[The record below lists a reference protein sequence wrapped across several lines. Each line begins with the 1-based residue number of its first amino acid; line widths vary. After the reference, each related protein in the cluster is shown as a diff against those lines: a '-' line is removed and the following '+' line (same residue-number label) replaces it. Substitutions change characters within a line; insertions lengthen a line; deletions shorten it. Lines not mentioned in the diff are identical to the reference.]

1 MPIYEYQG
9 QQYEISDT
17 DPDVAKSKIL
27 KYLASQ
33 EEPAPE
39 YKPSPETGFI
49 PSVKRGALG
58 LQSLVADVLPA
69 MAGRVGEKLGVQG
82 AGEYATKQMQ
92 EAQEAQRYIQERYPS
107 AVPSYTDIKSGGDF
121 LTYVVESVGELIPSI
136 LPSIFTGGAAGV
148 IGRGAVVAAK
158 QAAEKT
164 AMASAAK
171 GLTEKEI
178 KDLATEA
185 GIEAAKRTALKYQ
198 AAGAVGGSAVQN
210 VPEVYQNIAE
220 VTGKEDLGAALLFGG
235 FNSVLDAITP
245 IALLRKAKGIG
256 ITDNELIGAW
266 YKRAGKGVAS
276 GFLTE
281 GATEAVQEMSSAAAE
296 KFVDNN
302 KNFFTPE
309 NFERFIN
316 AGLKGGIGGGAVSGV
331 ANIPFGQA
339 KAAEPV
345 TPAEPAAVTP
355 TPETVAPVTA
365 PALSLEEARAKIK
378 GVAKKPEEEVIAT
391 EGGQDV
397 TDRIDSTGGGAGV
410 LVPSRRKGE
419 GTPEDVAA
427 PEQRGLVPAAKA
439 AAVPG
444 AREELQPGALTSKKV
459 IHDKANDVW
468 NYNDDKELVESA
480 GPLTA
485 IQHKSGVAKEQG
497 ISKTYIDNNQVT
509 FALDNGGDIVVKFN
523 KGATAVFINKP
534 DKMMGVR
541 PAESFYENI
550 NEIQQDN
557 KTFGLDKLQD
567 FLPPK
572 LAKAI
577 QNTAKAISSDTRE
590 VATADEFIKPFLKE
604 AVDSDG
610 YSAVWGE
617 REKSAEQFKKSL
629 KGEQDLT
636 DAEKAAIAEEAAGE
650 LAGEVD
656 PKVVATKLSETNK
669 ARKASGT
676 KPTEVINKVVEDNKD
691 VKDQPRRTATQE
703 RAIQL
708 AQTYRQQQAALA
720 AEINE
725 DETLSKAERE
735 SAIAFQNYM
744 LVGNNNIKSALN
756 ILAADMFD
764 ESGFNSNPY
773 MPNIGGKYAELFY
786 ESLNPAN
793 KKFVDERVQ
802 FLKDQD
808 KRLSKFRGEAKDKAK
823 AETKAYEE
831 SVDAQFTKKEL
842 KKLDKFNKEAI
853 ERNKALLEEDK
864 ANLEAADETYGGT
877 TTKLISSLMRGD
889 LRAALQEIVDGPID
903 QFSRLDKM
911 VASRLLKSNTL
922 PALQVVPESEIG
934 GAYGR
939 YDAAI
944 DVAYIGENHMNSH
957 TVLHETLHGFTLAII
972 KAHNDKLINNPGVR
986 ELQALYD
993 FIKTNHPELVEEYG
1007 MRNLAEFASEAMSRK
1022 SFQDKLNAIPYKR
1035 GNVFTQFARAVLELL
1050 GISPSDR
1057 FTALAQALISTE
1069 GILTEGR
1076 KLQVTSPPPAT
1087 APLAPKAAKAF
1098 KEPLKPKL
1106 FEYKSAEDYISSI
1119 TGQPPTTTKRVRDA
1133 FTSVPGAKE
1142 LVRLFQN
1149 ERYPI
1154 KNWED
1159 ILAMANKMVYSG
1171 DNTTAIYTQISLS
1184 TGRAEDEFL
1193 VKIYNPSNALYK
1205 SIGEYAK
1212 AKNLS
1217 EDDALKQLQGIF
1229 VALHEQERRHA
1240 KYLMSV
1246 PLNAEAAEQRQNLL
1260 KLVRSNQIDE
1270 ATARELRKDLETL
1283 VAGNKQEKG
1292 YGFNAEP
1299 SDFSLDEN
1307 SDYYNVAG
1315 IRPEIRDEILA
1326 KYYSPDKAIIDPIK
1340 DALQVIHKATT
1351 ELNKKANYWSQP
1363 VSNIVAFYNFDNYVP
1378 LKGRPDKK
1386 EKETKVDDLLD
1397 FSSRSNGSELQ
1408 DKETAFAG
1416 RVSESENPL
1425 LQTLSDGVRSALRA
1439 GRGGTYVNTDGST
1452 EQYGITLAVK
1462 NAIDQKLLDGKKLKT
1477 VQFEDRYEASQDELL
1492 TRGENTFF
1500 HYNPDGSIDIY
1511 SISDPKIREAIRRSY
1526 RASQPLLDAINNTT
1540 SLMGQMH
1547 TRYNVAFAPMNFIR
1561 DTLTNAFTMG
1571 AEMGPSTV
1579 GAVASKVAQG
1589 GLARAFKVANLY
1601 RKGEFAEIEKIA
1613 KSDPYVKA
1621 MYEYIQQGGKVSY
1634 VAGIGAETQFEQM
1647 QKNIGRKKIAATKS
1661 QIDGVIDIWTNAFEF
1676 ASRTAAYQVVKE
1688 NFMNGPEKLTER
1700 EAQVRAVAYVKN
1712 LANFEQVGAWGK
1724 SLGAIFMFFRPSAT
1738 GAVRAIEAL
1747 VPLFR
1752 NVDTAMAN
1760 LPEAVRNDPEALAK
1774 FRENMAS
1781 QKRAAAGMLMSL
1793 AGAGTMIYLMA
1804 LALAEEDE
1812 EGRNKVAIDD
1822 LARWTRYAR
1831 FHIPGTDT
1839 IFQIPWGFGLGA
1851 FASAG
1856 AQIVAF
1862 GLGNNSIKDTFNN
1875 IKDVGMDAFLPLPAS
1890 RINMW
1895 ENPAAWAMDSV
1906 TPSLFRPFFEYAMNL
1921 DGLGREIYNNRQTRS
1936 GDAYTGGDN
1945 IPEMYKDAAKLL
1957 ANITNGGIDW
1967 SPNTMYFFA
1976 NNYADGLTRLIH
1988 NSYNIGMVGTMQKDF
2003 NPKTDTLVFDSFFG
2017 AKSNFDAR
2025 EFSKMENMIKD
2036 KERKLN
2042 MFKNDPERYMD
2053 YIAANPY
2060 DQGLVDIYNKGIN
2073 GDLKKARELAN
2084 RYRAMPDL
2092 TPKERKE
2099 LLDNI
2104 KEQQNLI
2111 KRHLISVFKAYE
2123 ELD

>member
-1 MPIYEYQG
+1 MPIYSVEAPNGKIY
-9 QQYEISDT
+9 
-17 DPDVAKSKIL
+17 DV
-27 KYLASQ
+27 
-33 EEPAPE
+33 EAPE
-39 YKPSPETGFI
+39 GTSERAILAFAQKAYLNDIPREPVPEYAPAPETGFI

-82 AGEYATKQMQ
+82 AGEYATRQMQ
-92 EAQEAQRYIQERYPS
+92 EAQEAQQYIQQMYPS
-107 AVPSYTDIKSGGDF
+107 AVPSYKDVKDIGTAV
-121 LTYVVESVGELIPSI
+121 TYIVESVGELIPSI
-136 LPSIFTGGAAGV
+136 LPSIFTGGAAGIV
-148 IGRGAVVAAK
+148 GRGAVVAAK

-164 AMASAAK
+164 AIAGAAK

-178 KDLATEA
+178 KDLATQA
-185 GIEAAKRTALKYQ
+185 GIDAAKKTALKYQ
-198 AAGAVGGSAVQN
+198 AVGAVGGSAVQN

-220 VTGKEDLGAALLFGG
+220 ETGKEDLGAALLFGG

-245 IALLRKAKGIG
+245 VALLRKAKGIG
-256 ITDNELIGAW
+256 LTENELIGAW
-266 YKRAGKGVAS
+266 YKRAGKGAIS

-296 KFVDNN
+296 KFVDSN
-302 KNFFTPE
+302 KNFFTE
-309 NFERFIN
+309 KNFERFIN
-316 AGLKGGIGGGAVSGV
+316 AGLKGGIGGGAISGV

-339 KAAEPV
+339 QPPTPAAPV
-345 TPAEPAAVTP
+345 TPAEPAAVAP
-355 TPETVAPVTA
+355 TTEAVAPVTA
-365 PALSLEEARAKIK
+365 PALNLEEALAKVK
-378 GVAKKPEEEVIAT
+378 GAPKKPEEKVIET
-391 EGGQDV
+391 KGGQDV
-397 TDRIDSTGGGAGV
+397 TDRIDVTGGGVGAK
-410 LVPSRRKGE
+410 VPSGSE
-419 GTPEDVAA
+419 AA
-427 PEQRGLVPAAKA
+427 RA
-439 AAVPG
+439 
-444 AREELQPGALTSKKV
+444 
-459 IHDKANDVW
+459 
-468 NYNDDKELVESA
+468 
-480 GPLTA
+480 
-485 IQHKSGVAKEQG
+485 
-497 ISKTYIDNNQVT
+497 
-509 FALDNGGDIVVKFN
+509 
-523 KGATAVFINKP
+523 
-534 DKMMGVR
+534 
-541 PAESFYENI
+541 
-550 NEIQQDN
+550 
-557 KTFGLDKLQD
+557 
-567 FLPPK
+567 
-572 LAKAI
+572 
-577 QNTAKAISSDTRE
+577 
-590 VATADEFIKPFLKE
+590 
-604 AVDSDG
+604 
-610 YSAVWGE
+610 
-617 REKSAEQFKKSL
+617 
-629 KGEQDLT
+629 
-636 DAEKAAIAEEAAGE
+636 AEEAAAPKRPGVADAGSIAEQAAAREAEQQRSLEEAKKEEVLPEIAKKEEAAPIVTPPKAPPNAPEQIDPYLQNLIEAEKTRQKGLVKDTRTLEDKAMEVRLAPKTKEQEIQRQQQIKALQAKQAKE
-650 LAGEVD
+650 LAKDIKLTPEQKESNKAAKNYLAAANNDEKAALRYLAFDLGVGIKGGKGAYKPGTGGAMATAFYKSLTPEQKKIVD
-656 PKVVATKLSETNK
+656 FEKQKWEEIESGTASEQEK
-669 ARKASGT
+669 ASKAIAARKA
-676 KPTEVINKVVEDNKD
+676 KQEKD
-691 VKDQPRRTATQE
+691 
-703 RAIQL
+703 
-708 AQTYRQQQAALA
+708 
-720 AEINE
+720 
-725 DETLSKAERE
+725 
-735 SAIAFQNYM
+735 
-744 LVGNNNIKSALN
+744 IKSVEAQIAKKETIAKKEATAEEKLKTK
-756 ILAADMFD
+756 LQQEKEFD
-764 ESGFNSNPY
+764 EALQESEFGFGIEKPASY
-773 MPNIGGKYAELFY
+773 SYY
-786 ESLNPAN
+786 DLNRDLYGQASD
-793 KKFVDERVQ
+793 V
-802 FLKDQD
+802 
-808 KRLSKFRGEAKDKAK
+808 
-823 AETKAYEE
+823 
-831 SVDAQFTKKEL
+831 
-842 KKLDKFNKEAI
+842 
-853 ERNKALLEEDK
+853 
-864 ANLEAADETYGGT
+864 YGGT
-877 TTKLISSLMRGD
+877 NPDLMGHLLHGDLHSALEVIAKDTTKVFTPFDKEVAKKLLLSKSLPSVSV
-889 LRAALQEIVDGPID
+889 EP
-903 QFSRLDKM
+903 
-911 VASRLLKSNTL
+911 ASFIKELADANGIQGVPHGVYSN
-922 PALQVVPESEIG
+922 
-934 GAYGR
+934 GA
-939 YDAAI
+939 DH
-944 DVAYIGENHMNSH
+944 VYINERTGLNSH
-957 TVLHETLHGFTLAII
+957 IVLHEVTHGYTVS
-972 KAHNDKLINNPGVR
+972 LIRAVEKGKVQNAGVR
-986 ELQALYD
+986 DLGELYD
-993 FIKTNHPELVEEYG
+993 FLKVNHPELATEYAFETKD
-1007 MRNLAEFASEAMSRK
+1007 LAEFASEVMSNRNL
-1022 SFQDKLNAIPYKR
+1022 QDKLKAIPYKR
-1035 GNVFTQFARAVLELL
+1035 LNAFTEFARAILRIL
-1050 GISPSDR
+1050 GIGENDKSN
-1057 FTALAQALISTE
+1057 ALAAALISTDR
-1069 GILTEGR
+1069 ILGTGR
-1076 KLQVTSPPPAT
+1076 TYQET
-1087 APLAPKAAKAF
+1087 AQFESTMSALAPVAEGKAKP
-1098 KEPLKPKL
+1098 EPLKPEL
-1106 FEYKSAEDYISSI
+1106 IGYKSAEDYISSI
-1119 TGQPPTTTKRVRDA
+1119 TGQPVTTAKRVKDT
-1133 FTSVPGAKE
+1133 FTSTPGVKE
-1142 LVRLFQN
+1142 LTRLFQN

-1159 ILAMANKMVYSG
+1159 LLALANKMVYSG
-1171 DNTTAIYTQISLS
+1171 DDTTAIYTQISLS

-1246 PLNAEAAEQRQNLL
+1246 PLNAQAAEQRQNLL

-1270 ATARELRKDLETL
+1270 ATAKELRKYLETL
-1283 VAGNKQEKG
+1283 VAENKQEKG

-1326 KYYSPDKAIIDPIK
+1326 KYYAPDKELVDPIR

-1363 VSNIVAFYNFDNYVP
+1363 VSNIVAFYGFENYVP

-1408 DKETAFAG
+1408 EKETAFGG

-1439 GRGGTYVNTDGST
+1439 GRGGTYVKPDGTT

-1462 NAIDQKLLDGKKLKT
+1462 NAIDQKLLNGRKLKK
-1477 VQFEDRYEASQDELL
+1477 VKFEERYEASQDELL

-1511 SISDPKIREAIRRSY
+1511 SIDDPKIREAIRRSY
-1526 RASQPLLDAINNTT
+1526 RASQPLLDAVNNTT

-1589 GLARAFKVANLY
+1589 GLARAFRVANLY
-1601 RKGEFAEIEKIA
+1601 RKGEFAEIENIA

-1634 VAGIGAETQFEQM
+1634 VSGIGAESQFEQM
-1647 QKNIGRKKIAATKS
+1647 QKNLGRKKIAATKA
-1661 QIDGVIDIWTNAFEF
+1661 QIDGVIDIWTNMFEF

-1688 NFMNGPEKLTER
+1688 NYMNGPQKLTER
-1700 EAQVRAVAYVKN
+1700 EAQVKAVAYVKN

-1752 NVDTAMAN
+1752 NVDAAMAN

-1781 QKRAAAGMLMSL
+1781 QRRAAFAMTMSL
-1793 AGAGTMIYLMA
+1793 AGAGSLIYLMA
-1804 LALAEEDE
+1804 LSLAEDDED
-1812 EGRNKVAIDD
+1812 GRNKVATDD

-1831 FHIPGTDT
+1831 FHIPGTDV
-1839 IFQIPWGFGLGA
+1839 IFQVPWGFGLGA

-1856 AQIVAF
+1856 AQVMSAF
-1862 GLGNNSIKDTFNN
+1862 LGNNSIKDTFNN
-1875 IKDVGMDAFLPLPAS
+1875 IKDVGFDAFLPLPAS

-1945 IPEMYKDAAKLL
+1945 IPELYKDAAKLL
-1957 ANITNGGIDW
+1957 ANITNGAVDW

-2042 MFKNDPERYMD
+2042 MFKNDPERYME
-2053 YIAANPY
+2053 YIAAHPY

-2084 RYRAMPDL
+2084 KYRAMPDL

-2123 ELD
+2123 EIN

>member
-1 MPIYEYQG
+1 MPIYEYEG
-9 QQYEISDT
+9 QRYDIADT

-27 KYLASQ
+27 NYLASQ
-33 EEPAPE
+33 EPPVPE
-39 YKPSPETGFI
+39 YVPTPETGFI

-58 LQSLVADVLPA
+58 IQSLVADVLPA
-69 MAGRVGEKLGVQG
+69 MAGRVGEKLGIEG
-82 AGEYATKQMQ
+82 AGEYATRQMQ
-92 EAQEAQRYIQERYPS
+92 EAEEARQYIQQMYPS
-107 AVPSYTDIKSGGDF
+107 AVPSYKDIKDVGTAVD
-121 LTYVVESVGELIPSI
+121 YIVESVGELLPSI
-136 LPSIFTGGAAGV
+136 LPSIFTGGAAG
-148 IGRGAVVAAK
+148 ILGRGAVVAAEQAAK
-158 QAAEKT
+158 QAS
-164 AMASAAK
+164 M
-171 GLTEKEI
+171 
-178 KDLATEA
+178 
-185 GIEAAKRTALKYQ
+185 EAAKKTLVSYSGSKLSQDQLLELAKQEAIKAGKEAAQRTALKYQ
-198 AAGAVGGSAVQN
+198 AAGAIGGSAVQN
-210 VPEVYQNIAE
+210 IPEVYQNIAE
-220 VTGKEDLGAALLFGG
+220 ETGKEDLGAALLFGG
-235 FNSVLDAITP
+235 FNSILDAITP
-245 IALLRKAKGIG
+245 VALLRKAKGIG
-256 ITDNELIGAW
+256 LTEKELIGAW
-266 YKRAGKGVAS
+266 YKRAGKGAIS

-302 KNFFTPE
+302 KNFFTE
-309 NFERFIN
+309 KNFERFIN
-316 AGLKGGIGGGAVSGV
+316 AGLKGGIGGGAISGA

-339 KAAEPV
+339 QPPAPV
-345 TPAEPAAVTP
+345 TPTEPAAVTP
-355 TPETVAPVTA
+355 TPTPEAA
-365 PALSLEEARAKIK
+365 PAAAPSMSLEEALAKVK
-378 GVAKKPEEEVIAT
+378 GAKKAEEET
-391 EGGQDV
+391 FDTKGGQDV
-397 TDRIDSTGGGAGV
+397 ITDRVDSTGSRV
-410 LVPSRRKGE
+410 SPEVPSGPVTSPAPTE
-419 GTPEDVAA
+419 PPA
-427 PEQRGLVPAAKA
+427 PERPGVADVGSVTEQA
-439 AAVPG
+439 AA
-444 AREELQPGALTSKKV
+444 RETEQQRTLEEQPKVAETVVEQPPTS
-459 IHDKANDVW
+459 
-468 NYNDDKELVESA
+468 E
-480 GPLTA
+480 
-485 IQHKSGVAKEQG
+485 EQK
-497 ISKTYIDNNQVT
+497 II
-509 FALDNGGDIVVKFN
+509 
-523 KGATAVFINKP
+523 
-534 DKMMGVR
+534 
-541 PAESFYENI
+541 
-550 NEIQQDN
+550 
-557 KTFGLDKLQD
+557 
-567 FLPPK
+567 
-572 LAKAI
+572 
-577 QNTAKAISSDTRE
+577 
-590 VATADEFIKPFLKE
+590 ADE
-604 AVDSDG
+604 
-610 YSAVWGE
+610 
-617 REKSAEQFKKSL
+617 
-629 KGEQDLT
+629 
-636 DAEKAAIAEEAAGE
+636 AAAA
-650 LAGEVD
+650 LAGEIN
-656 PKVVATKLSETNK
+656 PKIVATKLKDANKSRRAANKKPTEFVNDVIETNK
-669 ARKASGT
+669 
-676 KPTEVINKVVEDNKD
+676 EVKQE
-691 VKDQPRRTATQE
+691 PRRSATHE
-703 RAIQL
+703 RGIQL
-708 AQTYRQQQAALA
+708 AQMYRQQQFELA
-720 AEINE
+720 KEIE
-725 DETLSKAERE
+725 ADETLSKEERK

-744 LVGNNNIKSALN
+744 LVANNNIKNALE
-756 ILAADMFD
+756 ILAADKFD
-764 ESGFNSNPY
+764 GSAFNSNPY
-773 MPNIGGKYAELFY
+773 MPNIGGNYADLFY
-786 ESLNPAN
+786 ESLNPTN
-793 KKFVDERVQ
+793 KKIVDDRIA
-802 FLKDQD
+802 FLKAQN
-808 KRLSKFRGEAKDKAK
+808 KRLSKFSGEAKDKAK
-823 AETKAYEE
+823 KETKAYEE
-831 SVDAQFTKKEL
+831 SVEVKFTKKEL

-853 ERNKALLEEDK
+853 ERNKALLAEDK
-864 ANLEAADETYGGT
+864 ADLEAVGEVYGGT
-877 TTKLISSLMRGD
+877 TTKLISSLARGD
-889 LRAALQEIVDGPID
+889 LRAALQEIVDGPAD
-903 QFSRLDKM
+903 QFSQLDKM
-911 VASRLLKSNTL
+911 VARRLLKSSTL
-922 PALQVVPESEIG
+922 PALQVVPESEIN

-939 YDAAI
+939 YDAATDI
-944 DVAYIGENHMNSH
+944 AYIGENNMNSH

-972 KAHNDKLINNPGVR
+972 KAHKDKLISNAGVR
-986 ELQALYD
+986 DLEALYD
-993 FIKTNHPELVEEYG
+993 YLKANNPELIEEYG
-1007 MRNLAEFASEAMSRK
+1007 MRNVAEFASEAMSRK
-1022 SFQDKLNAIPYKR
+1022 SFQDKLREIPYRR
-1035 GNVFTQFARAVLELL
+1035 GNVFSEFARAVLEFL
-1050 GISPSDR
+1050 GIKPNER

-1087 APLAPKAAKAF
+1087 APLMPKAAAKARP
-1098 KEPLKPKL
+1098 EPLKPEL
-1106 FEYKSAEDYISSI
+1106 REFKSAEDYMSSI
-1119 TGQPPTTTKRVRDA
+1119 SGQPEPTAKRVRDA
-1133 FTSVPGAKE
+1133 FTSVQGAKE

-1159 ILAMANKMVYSG
+1159 LLSMANKMVYSG
-1171 DNTTAIYTQISLS
+1171 DNTTAIYTQISLA

-1193 VKIYNPSNALYK
+1193 VNMYNPSNALYK
-1205 SIGEYAK
+1205 AIGEYAK

-1217 EDDALKQLQGIF
+1217 EDDALRQLQGVF

-1246 PLNAEAAEQRQNLL
+1246 PLNADAATQRQNLL

-1270 ATARELRKDLETL
+1270 ATAKKLREYLEEL
-1283 VAGNKQEKG
+1283 VANNKQEKG
-1292 YGFNAEP
+1292 YGFDAEP

-1315 IRPEIRDEILA
+1315 IRPEIREETLA
-1326 KYYSPDKAIIDPIK
+1326 KYYAPDKALIDPIR
-1340 DALQVIHKATT
+1340 DALQTIHKATT
-1351 ELNKKANYWSQP
+1351 KLNKKANYWSQP
-1363 VSNIVAFYNFDNYVP
+1363 VSNIVAFYGFDNYVP

-1408 DKETAFAG
+1408 EKEVGFDG

-1425 LQTLSDGVRSALRA
+1425 LQSLSDGVRSALRA
-1439 GRGGTYVNTDGST
+1439 GRGGTYTNPDGTT

-1477 VQFEDRYEASQDELL
+1477 VEFEQRYEASQDELL

-1511 SISDPKIREAIRRSY
+1511 AISDPKIREAIRRSY

-1540 SLMGQMH
+1540 SLMGQFH

-1589 GLARAFKVANLY
+1589 GLARAFRVANLY
-1601 RKGEFAEIEKIA
+1601 RKGKFDEIENIA
-1613 KSDPYVKA
+1613 KTDPYVKA

-1647 QKNIGRKKIAATKS
+1647 QKNLGRKKIAATKS

-1688 NFMNGPEKLTER
+1688 NYMNGSEKLTER

-1712 LANFEQVGAWGK
+1712 LANFEQVGTWGK

-1752 NVDTAMAN
+1752 NVDAAMAN
-1760 LPEAVRNDPEALAK
+1760 LPETVRNDPEALAK

-1781 QKRAAAGMLMSL
+1781 QRRAAAGMLMSL
-1793 AGAGTMIYLMA
+1793 AGAGSLIYLMA
-1804 LALAEEDE
+1804 LAFAEEDD

-1831 FHIPGTDT
+1831 FHIPGTDV

-1856 AQIVAF
+1856 AQITSF
-1862 GLGNNSIKDTFNN
+1862 GLGNNSLKDTFNN
-1875 IKDVGMDAFLPLPAS
+1875 VKDVGFDAFLPLPVS

-1895 ENPAAWAMDSV
+1895 DNPAAWAMDSV

-1945 IPEMYKDAAKLL
+1945 IPELYKDAAKLL
-1957 ANITNGGIDW
+1957 ANVTNGAIDW

-1976 NNYADGLTRLIH
+1976 NNYADGLTRLVH
-1988 NSYNIGMVGTMQKDF
+1988 NSYNIGMVGTLQKDF

-2025 EFSKMENMIKD
+2025 EFSKMENQIKD

-2042 MFKNDPERYMD
+2042 MFKNDPERYME
-2053 YIAANPY
+2053 YVAAHPY
-2060 DQGLVDIYNKGIN
+2060 DQGIVDLYNKGIN

-2084 RYRAMPDL
+2084 RYRAMPGL

>member
-9 QQYEISDT
+9 QRYEIADT

-27 KYLASQ
+27 NYLASQ
-33 EEPAPE
+33 EETAPE
-39 YKPSPETGFI
+39 VAPAPETGFI

-69 MAGRVGEKLGVQG
+69 MAGRVGEKLGVEG
-82 AGEYATKQMQ
+82 AGEYATRQMQ
-92 EAQEAQRYIQERYPS
+92 EAQEAQQYIQQMYPS
-107 AVPSYTDIKSGGDF
+107 AVPSYKDVKDVGTA
-121 LTYVVESVGELIPSI
+121 LTYIVESVGELIPSI

-164 AMASAAK
+164 AIAGAAK

-178 KDLATEA
+178 KELATQA
-185 GIEAAKRTALKYQ
+185 GIDAAKKTALKYQ
-198 AAGAVGGSAVQN
+198 AVGAVGGSAVQN

-220 VTGKEDLGAALLFGG
+220 ETGKEDLGAALLFGG

-266 YKRAGKGVAS
+266 YKRAGKGAIS

-302 KNFFTPE
+302 KNFFTE
-309 NFERFIN
+309 KNFERFIN
-316 AGLKGGIGGGAVSGV
+316 AGLKGGIGGGAISGA

-339 KAAEPV
+339 QPPTPV
-345 TPAEPAAVTP
+345 TPAEPAAVAP
-355 TPETVAPVTA
+355 TPEVAAPVTA
-365 PALSLEEARAKIK
+365 PTISLEEALAKVK
-378 GVAKKPEEEVIAT
+378 GAPKKPEEEVIET
-391 EGGQDV
+391 KGGQDV
-397 TDRIDSTGGGAGV
+397 TDRIDVTGGGVGAK
-410 LVPSRRKGE
+410 VPSGSEAARAAAE
-419 GTPEDVAA
+419 AAA
-427 PEQRGLVPAAKA
+427 PER
-439 AAVPG
+439 PG
-444 AREELQPGALTSKKV
+444 MV
-459 IHDKANDVW
+459 DV
-468 NYNDDKELVESA
+468 
-480 GPLTA
+480 G
-485 IQHKSGVAKEQG
+485 GVAEQVAAR
-497 ISKTYIDNNQVT
+497 KT
-509 FALDNGGDIVVKFN
+509 
-523 KGATAVFINKP
+523 
-534 DKMMGVR
+534 
-541 PAESFYENI
+541 E
-550 NEIQQDN
+550 QQR
-557 KTFGLDKLQD
+557 
-567 FLPPK
+567 
-572 LAKAI
+572 A
-577 QNTAKAISSDTRE
+577 
-590 VATADEFIKPFLKE
+590 
-604 AVDSDG
+604 
-610 YSAVWGE
+610 
-617 REKSAEQFKKSL
+617 
-629 KGEQDLT
+629 LT
-636 DAEKAAIAEEAAGE
+636 DAEKAAISEEAAAE
-650 LAGEVD
+650 LAGDVD
-656 PKVVATKLSETNK
+656 PVIVGKKLSEANK
-669 ARKASGT
+669 NRREVNK
-676 KPTEVINKVVEDNKD
+676 KPTEFINEVIETNKD
-691 VKDQPRRTATQE
+691 VKVEPRRTATQE

-720 AEINE
+720 EEIKA
-725 DETLSKAERE
+725 DETLSREERE

-764 ESGFNSNPY
+764 GSGFNSNPY

-823 AETKAYEE
+823 QETKAYEE
-831 SVDAQFTKKEL
+831 SVDAEFTKKEL

-877 TTKLISSLMRGD
+877 TPRLMSNLTRGD
-889 LRAALQEIVDGPID
+889 LRSALQEIIDGPAD
-903 QFSRLDKM
+903 QFSQLDKI
-911 VASRLLKSNTL
+911 VTRRLLQSNSL
-922 PALQVVPESEIG
+922 PALQVVPESDIG

-939 YDAAI
+939 YDAATDI
-944 DVAYIGENHMNSH
+944 AYIGENNMNSH

-972 KAHNDKLINNPGVR
+972 KAHKDGLIKNAGVR
-986 ELQALYD
+986 DLEALYD
-993 FIKTNHPELVEEYG
+993 YLKANNPELIEEYG
-1007 MRNLAEFASEAMSRK
+1007 MRNVAEFASEAMSRK
-1022 SFQDKLNAIPYKR
+1022 SFQDKLREIPYRR
-1035 GNVFTQFARAVLELL
+1035 GNAFTEFARAVLQFF
-1050 GISPSDR
+1050 GIKPTER

-1087 APLAPKAAKAF
+1087 AAPLAPKAAAKARL
-1098 KEPLKPKL
+1098 EPLKPEL
-1106 FEYKSAEDYISSI
+1106 IGYKSAEDYISSI
-1119 TGQPPTTTKRVRDA
+1119 TGQPVTTTKRVRDA
-1133 FTSVPGAKE
+1133 FTSVQGAKE
-1142 LVRLFQN
+1142 LARLFQN

-1159 ILAMANKMVYSG
+1159 ALAMANKMVYSG
-1171 DNTTAIYTQISLS
+1171 DDTTAIYTQISLS

-1246 PLNAEAAEQRQNLL
+1246 PLNAQAATERQNLL
-1260 KLVRSNQIDE
+1260 RLVRSNQIDE
-1270 ATARELRKDLETL
+1270 ATARELRKYLETL
-1283 VAGNKQEKG
+1283 VAENKQEKG
-1292 YGFNAEP
+1292 FGFDAEP

-1315 IRPEIRDEILA
+1315 IRPEIREEILA
-1326 KYYSPDKAIIDPIK
+1326 KYYAPDKEIIDPIK

-1363 VSNIVAFYNFDNYVP
+1363 VSNIVAFYGFDNYVP

-1386 EKETKVDDLLD
+1386 EKEAKVDDLLD

-1439 GRGGTYVNTDGST
+1439 GRGGTYVNPNGKT

-1477 VQFEDRYEASQDELL
+1477 VEFEDRYEVSQDELL

-1500 HYNPDGSIDIY
+1500 HYNPNGSIDIY

-1601 RKGEFAEIEKIA
+1601 RKGEFAEIENIA

-1647 QKNIGRKKIAATKS
+1647 QKNLGRKKIAATKS

-1688 NFMNGPEKLTER
+1688 NFMNGPEKLSER

-1752 NVDTAMAN
+1752 DVDKAMAN
-1760 LPEAVRNDPEALAK
+1760 LPEAVRNDPAALAK

-1781 QKRAAAGMLMSL
+1781 QKRAAASMLGSL
-1793 AGAGTMIYLMA
+1793 AGAGSLIYLMA
-1804 LALAEEDE
+1804 LAFAEEDE

-1862 GLGNNSIKDTFNN
+1862 GLGNNSLKDTFNN
-1875 IKDVGMDAFLPLPAS
+1875 VKDVGMDAFLPLPVS

-1945 IPEMYKDAAKLL
+1945 IPEFYKDGAKLL
-1957 ANITNGGIDW
+1957 ANITNGAIDW

-2025 EFSKMENMIKD
+2025 EFSKMENKIKD

-2060 DQGLVDIYNKGIN
+2060 DQGLVDVYNKGIN
-2073 GDLKKARELAN
+2073 GDLKKVRELAN
-2084 RYRAMPDL
+2084 KYRAMPDL

-2123 ELD
+2123 EIN